1 MENRIGRPFASV
13 TTCSFVLMPPLIRP
27 IWRPRPVCRAI
38 YASISQKRL
47 RMDQVSLRGLK
58 HDERPKLMG
67 LEPKQPSVLVKSI
80 ATGPVRNASI
90 NRFRRKYDRMT
101 QL

>member
-27 IWRPRPVCRAI
+27 IWRPRPVC
-38 YASISQKRL
+38 QKRL

-80 ATGPVRNASI
+80 TTGPVRNASI